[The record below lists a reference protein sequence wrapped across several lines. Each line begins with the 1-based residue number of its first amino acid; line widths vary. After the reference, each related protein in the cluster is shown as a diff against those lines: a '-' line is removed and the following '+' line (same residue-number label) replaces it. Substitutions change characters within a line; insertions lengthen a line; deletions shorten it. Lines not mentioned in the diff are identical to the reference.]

1 MIHRIHLTLIISY
14 FHFAHEDSRMDSE
27 LHLVI
32 IYSFIC
38 LDPNTNKLKKNHTQ
52 QFASLFQ
59 SLHACVWIME

>member
-38 LDPNTNKLKKNHTQ
+38 LDPNTNKLKKKNTHN
-52 QFASLFQ
+52 SLRLCF
-59 SLHACVWIME
+59 SLYTHVFG